1 VTEGGAL
8 GAPARQRD
16 WFRTERGRLAGELD
30 AFGNLVKHAHHHGHA
45 HDHGDG
51 EGWSEHI
58 EGACGEIAVAKLLG
72 IFWDGSVNTWKAND
86 LPGLGVR
93 TRSRHDYDL
102 IVRPSDDD
110 HASWVLVTG
119 RCPHYRVHGWITG
132 AAAKRPE
139 FLKNY
144 GGRPAAYFVPASEL
158 RRMDQM
164 QSTAASR

>member
-1 VTEGGAL
+1 MGTEVTLSWYEAAMGSSIGSL
-8 GAPARQRD
+8 RQ
-16 WFRTERGRLAGELD
+16 LSAVKAGKQD
-30 AFGNLVKHAHHHGHA
+30 CHGY
-45 HDHGDG
+45 DG

-132 AAAKRPE
+132 VDAKRPE

-158 RRMDQM
+158 RRMDEM

>member
-1 VTEGGAL
+1 MGTEVTLSWHEAAMGNCIGSL
-8 GAPARQRD
+8 RQ
-16 WFRTERGRLAGELD
+16 LSAVKAG
-30 AFGNLVKHAHHHGHA
+30 KHDCHGY
-45 HDHGDG
+45 DG

-72 IFWDGSVNTWKAND
+72 IFWDGSVNAWKASD
-86 LPGLGVR
+86 LPGLQVR

-158 RRMDQM
+158 RRMDEM
-164 QSTAASR
+164 QATAASR